1 MLRVRSVEGE
11 VSPTLQAFLGD
22 PGGSE
27 ELTRLLA
34 SDPPWR
40 LGLMDDLFKRW
51 RDPDG
56 LARLVGMLNAGPTP
70 LRSEELRPYLSK
82 LIEVGRLE
90 QAYLTWLQHLPPD
103 RLSQLTYLYN
113 GRFQYELS
121 NLPFD
126 WSMQPVRGAAVDL
139 ARGAQDTVLR
149 VGFSGTRVPF
159 RHVSHL
165 LVLPPGN
172 YRFTGSV
179 KADRLQNE
187 RGLRWRIFCIE
198 NPEASLGETDLV
210 AGNVPWRNFQVDF
223 SVPTSACR
231 AQNLILELPARVALE
246 QHVSGLISYAG
257 LDIQKRF

>member
-1 MLRVRSVEGE
+1 
-11 VSPTLQAFLGD
+11 
-22 PGGSE
+22 
-27 ELTRLLA
+27 
-34 SDPPWR
+34 
-40 LGLMDDLFKRW
+40 
-51 RDPDG
+51 
-56 LARLVGMLNAGPTP
+56 MLNAGPTP

-103 RLSQLTYLYN
+103 RLSQLTHLYN

-159 RHVSHL
+159 RHVSHR
-165 LVLPPGN
+165 LVLPPGD

-246 QHVSGLISYAG
+246 QQVSGLISYAA
-257 LDIQKRF
+257 LDIQKRL